1 MERIPHITMRRYLEQ
16 FFYTIPDEAVREQQ
30 AEQFALERESLERHR
45 AEAKRMVAHLLR
57 RDARILVM
65 DVSHGGFKPEDV
77 EFERLVELA
86 QEEQFG
92 SGPIAHGEAFRTMLG
107 FDVHD

>member
-1 MERIPHITMRRYLEQ
+1 MRRYLEQ

-65 DVSHGGFKPEDV
+65 DVSHGGLVRFSPNGR
-77 EFERLVELA
+77 RLTMGRPRAVLLA
-86 QEEQFG
+86 
-92 SGPIAHGEAFRTMLG
+92 SGN
-107 FDVHD
+107 